1 MGSYVPT
8 TAAEREEMLAAIGV
22 KSLEDLYQAVP
33 QGMLLNGTLNIP
45 EGMSELEVRE
55 AVTAMAEKNKVYK
68 TVLRGAGAYRH
79 FIPAVVKSITSRE
92 ELVTCYT
99 PYQAEISQGV
109 LQGTFEFQT
118 MICELTGMDVA
129 NASHYDGAT
138 AAAETIPMCRDR
150 KRTKAYVSACVNPQV
165 IEVMQTYCFASNTE
179 LTVVPAK
186 DGRTDLDAL
195 KAALGED
202 AACFYLQQPNYFG
215 QIEDAR
221 AIGELIHAAGAKF
234 VMGVNPIACALLPT
248 PCEMGADIAVGDGQP
263 LGLDTAFGGPY
274 LGFMATTA
282 AMTRKLPGRIVGQTK
297 DVDGK
302 TGYVLTLSAREQ
314 HIRREKASSNICS
327 NQALCAFTAGVIT
340 TGTVLFPA
348 GIQISDAADAARA
361 LEPIAGQWSTVL
373 FASGLVAASFLAA
386 CVLPGVTSSA
396 ICEAFGWERGADRSW
411 DEAPVYRGIITAI
424 IGISAVLVLMP
435 GVDLFQI
442 MMTSQVINGVLLP
455 VVLVFQVVIAADRHI
470 MGANRNGRVWNVLT
484 WATIGVITVL
494 TVVMFV
500 LQAMGYSA

>member
-221 AIGELIHAAGAKF
+221 AIGELVHAAGAKF

-248 PCEMGADIAVGDGQP
+248 PREMGADIAVGDGQP

-282 AMTRKLPGRIVGQTK
+282 AMTRKLARPHRRSDEGRRRQDRLCAHALRAGAAHPPREGQLQHLLESGAVRLHRGRLHGGDGRSGHEAVRTALHFEGALLCRRACQGRLQAQVSGRI
-297 DVDGK
+297 
-302 TGYVLTLSAREQ
+302 
-314 HIRREKASSNICS
+314 
-327 NQALCAFTAGVIT
+327 
-340 TGTVLFPA
+340 
-348 GIQISDAADAARA
+348 
-361 LEPIAGQWSTVL
+361 
-373 FASGLVAASFLAA
+373 
-386 CVLPGVTSSA
+386 LPRV
-396 ICEAFGWERGADRSW
+396 CDRG
-411 DEAPVYRGIITAI
+411 
-424 IGISAVLVLMP
+424 
-435 GVDLFQI
+435 
-442 MMTSQVINGVLLP
+442 
-455 VVLVFQVVIAADRHI
+455 
-470 MGANRNGRVWNVLT
+470 
-484 WATIGVITVL
+484 
-494 TVVMFV
+494 
-500 LQAMGYSA
+500 